1 MNDCQVERIHQRTIS
16 ECSYHF
22 PIAPISSSSASICS
36 ANSTIRWSWCS
47 PSWIA
52 VKMKVK
58 SVHLIDLY
66 GQTDPPVRSQY
77 AGGYWGGIFGIVLIC
92 EWEFFWVITL
102 EIHLHYGPNLWCYLF
117 FGLSLFWFS
126 SVQLLKIQ
134 FRWCIIWFVREHL
147 FVNSFSNNKLWFL
160 HTIQKGLIT

>member
-66 GQTDPPVRSQY
+66 GQTDPPMRSQY
-77 AGGYWGGIFGIVLIC
+77 AGVLRGDIWNCFDLRMRIFLSHHSWDSFALWPEFVVLFIL
-92 EWEFFWVITL
+92 WSFLVLVFFRPITKD
-102 EIHLHYGPNLWCYLF
+102 
-117 FGLSLFWFS
+117 
-126 SVQLLKIQ
+126 SVQVMYNMICK
-134 FRWCIIWFVREHL
+134 RAFVCE
-147 FVNSFSNNKLWFL
+147 FVF
-160 HTIQKGLIT
+160 Q